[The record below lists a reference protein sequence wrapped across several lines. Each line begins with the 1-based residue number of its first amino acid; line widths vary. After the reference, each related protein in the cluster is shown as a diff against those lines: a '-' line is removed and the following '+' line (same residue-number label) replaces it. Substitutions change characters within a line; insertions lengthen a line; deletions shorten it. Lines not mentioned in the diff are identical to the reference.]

1 MADDLYE
8 FGSQHTCQC
17 FHGFRRIEVGIIEPM
32 GLDQFSGGYGSP
44 CTFDDV
50 VGQSCLS
57 NLDDRRQLAGQCLEL
72 LFIFII
78 HILSPYLRY
87 SNSME

>member
-1 MADDLYE
+1 MTDDLYE

-17 FHGFRRIEVGIIEPM
+17 FHGFRRIEVGIIEHM
-32 GLDQFSGGYGSP
+32 GLDQLSGGNGSP
-44 CTFDDV
+44 GTIDDG
-50 VGQSCLS
+50 VGQSFLS
-57 NLDDRRQLAGQCLEL
+57 YLDDRRHLAGQCLEL
-72 LFIFII
+72 FFIFII